1 MLVDDVRCRQTS
13 KENNVY
19 AYVIFTSF
27 AFEKRVQYQWKRCLQ
42 LRKLWWKASEVCMN
56 FRIKSLF
63 PKNSSVLVVYLSV
76 FTRKGW
82 FKISVLKK
90 YFGWDLYFLYMFQNM
105 FTSLVQVA
113 IISFTSWLQKS
124 HFDMSCYS
132 HLLMDLQFLGPKKF
146 LWSCLSFF
154 VLAFCWNRKNLA
166 LRSNNFV
173 QVMDL
178 VI

>member
-132 HLLMDLQFLGPKKF
+132 HLLMDLQFFGPKKF

-166 LRSNNFV
+166 LRSNNFG

>member
-1 MLVDDVRCRQTS
+1 MMFDAAKPQKKITCMHMLS
-13 KENNVY
+13 
-19 AYVIFTSF
+19 SH
-27 AFEKRVQYQWKRCLQ
+27 LSL
-42 LRKLWWKASEVCMN
+42 LRKEFNIKEKDVSNLRKVWWKASEVCMN

-113 IISFTSWLQKS
+113 IISFTSCLQKS

-132 HLLMDLQFLGPKKF
+132 H
-146 LWSCLSFF
+146 
-154 VLAFCWNRKNLA
+154 V
-166 LRSNNFV
+166 
-173 QVMDL
+173 
-178 VI
+178 